1 MLPHASLVHMAD
13 LQIRSVDEALA
24 REAKARAARSHLT
37 LSDYVKNLI
46 QQDLQSAAAIQEMRA
61 LLAEIQ
67 EDEQTL
73 VPKSATASA
82 LADVRREMGTG

>member
-1 MLPHASLVHMAD
+1 M
-13 LQIRSVDEALA
+13 
-24 REAKARAARSHLT
+24 
-37 LSDYVKNLI
+37 SDYVKNLI

-61 LLAEIQ
+61 FLAEIQ